1 LVAFNAWIRIGL
13 SGRSAGLS
21 EIQWSASP
29 NATPGQSG
37 LECPTLKPY
46 TDCTELA
53 GGHSMPITYADQ
65 SWKCTIQG
73 SAWTGLEVWSTS
85 FFMGGGGFGVTA
97 PTQAAGDAIATAGQR
112 FFMGGGGFGV
122 TAPTQAAV
130 DAIATAWQ
138 TFFTATGSLVSNLFK
153 TDVVKLAIIDEDGT
167 PCRGAPVYPYYTP
180 RISGASAA
188 SAWPPQCPLAATLT
202 TAKPRGFGS
211 KGRMYLPG
219 MTTSIDSS
227 GKIPSTNQANIA
239 NPFQTFMNTV
249 IGHTDIPYPV
259 IVNSRE
265 VAGIPG
271 HAAAFFPV
279 TGNKIG
285 NVIDTQRRRRNGLVE
300 TYESRAVA

>member
-1 LVAFNAWIRIGL
+1 
-13 SGRSAGLS
+13 
-21 EIQWSASP
+21 
-29 NATPGQSG
+29 
-37 LECPTLKPY
+37 
-46 TDCTELA
+46 
-53 GGHSMPITYADQ
+53 MPITYADQ

-85 FFMGGGGFGVTA
+85 
-97 PTQAAGDAIATAGQR
+97 

-167 PCRGAPVYPYYTP
+167 TVPGSPVYHYYTTP
-180 RISGASAA
+180 ISGASAA
-188 SAWPPQCPLAATLT
+188 SAWPPQCTLAATLT

-239 NPFQTFMNTV
+239 NTFQTFMNTV

-279 TGNKIG
+279 TGIKIG